1 MTEFISEIKSGT
13 YKLQV
18 FVKRLFFLNQFV
30 ILFSVRVRKVLE
42 NRGMADE
49 ERVSSSIYSIFLN
62 EFE

>member
-1 MTEFISEIKSGT
+1 MKSGT
-13 YKLQV
+13 YELQV

-49 ERVSSSIYSIFLN
+49 ERVSSSFHSIF
-62 EFE
+62 